1 MLFIRWASICLLH
14 DQLTM
19 LLFCAFFDTWRAL
32 SSMTSSIHLNLFL
45 YSVHSLMLIGQGIP
59 LIVGSLQVIAFFLV
73 LLWFLGEVRNKL
85 LWPAPVLKQNI
96 VPLLIPHLSSFGYD
110 GFLRI
115 WVCPH
120 PLLFLF
126 IVTTKVPFILLTM
139 MSSMNGLNTS
149 RLIVIL
155 SDIILSMVLSSF
167 SPSPPKINLQLSSP
181 SHFLR
186 DAFVIWL
193 TTSSWSHIHLEF
205 WGGGAVNVYY
215 GL

>member
-1 MLFIRWASICLLH
+1 MTFSIQFSLL
-14 DQLTM
+14 
-19 LLFCAFFDTWRAL
+19 
-32 SSMTSSIHLNLFL
+32 L
-45 YSVHSLMLIGQGIP
+45 YFVHSLMLIGQGIP
-59 LIVGSLQVIAFFLV
+59 LITTPLQVIAFSLV
-73 LLWFLGEVRNKL
+73 LLRFLSEVRNKL
-85 LWPAPVLKQNI
+85 LWLAPVLKENI

-120 PLLFLF
+120 PLLLLF
-126 IVTTKVPFILLTM
+126 VVTTRVPFILLTM

-155 SDIILSMVLSSF
+155 SIIIFFMVLSSF
-167 SPSPPKINLQLSSP
+167 SPSPPKINLQISSP

-186 DAFVIWL
+186 DALVIWL

-205 WGGGAVNVYY
+205 EGVLLTYIMLWTLGPSRLLLQHTCTCTTLYLY
-215 GL
+215 HTHMPHIQRH